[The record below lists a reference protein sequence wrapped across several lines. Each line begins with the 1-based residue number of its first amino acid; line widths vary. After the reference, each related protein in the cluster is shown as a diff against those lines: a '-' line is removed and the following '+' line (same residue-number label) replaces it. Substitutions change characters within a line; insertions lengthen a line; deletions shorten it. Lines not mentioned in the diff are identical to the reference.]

1 MVPAFPL
8 HLVLR
13 GAAPAPPAAVLDRLR
28 RVGGRLHA
36 YVLMGTHV
44 HLLLTPEDATGAE
57 RAREAL
63 GAREA
68 DATPVHARRY
78 LLACMRYI
86 ELNPVRAGMVQSPE
100 QYSWSSFGVNAAAR
114 EDGLVTRH
122 PAIEVMGQDYRAL
135 FDQPLEGPQLEEI
148 RKATR
153 NGYRLGEPRKPRGRT
168 RQIGTDPI
176 SAEMG
181 SVPI

>member
-1 MVPAFPL
+1 M
-8 HLVLR
+8 
-13 GAAPAPPAAVLDRLR
+13 
-28 RVGGRLHA
+28 
-36 YVLMGTHV
+36 TNHV
-44 HLLLTPEDATGAE
+44 HLLLTPSAPDSCGQLMKRLGQCYVQTFNKAHQRTGTLWEGRFHSCLVPTE
-57 RAREAL
+57 RYVL
-63 GAREA
+63 
-68 DATPVHARRY
+68 TCY
-78 LLACMRYI
+78 RYI